1 MRTETLTFETTS
13 ESATAA
19 LAESLGRR
27 IDGGV
32 CICLIGS
39 LGVGKSVFVRGLC
52 RGLGIDEDVLSPT
65 FILFEEYRGRLPVV
79 HLDLYR
85 LEHES
90 DIEELG
96 AFDRVG
102 DGSVVVV
109 EWGERSEYILGV
121 SEIALTFEI
130 TGETARRITVSCD
143 AEHLPLF
150 EGLNP

>member
-1 MRTETLTFETTS
+1 MTLETSS
-13 ESATAA
+13 EAATAA

-27 IDGGV
+27 IDSGV

-52 RGLGIDEDVLSPT
+52 RGLGVDEDVLSPT
-65 FILFEEYRGRLPVV
+65 FILFEEYRGRLPLV

-96 AFDRVG
+96 AFERIG
-102 DGSVVVV
+102 DGSVIVV
-109 EWGERSEYILGV
+109 EWGERSEYIFAA
-121 SEIALTFEI
+121 SEIAITFEI
-130 TGETARRITVSCD
+130 TGKTHRRITVSCD
-143 AEHLPLF
+143 TDHLPLF
-150 EGLNP
+150 EGLET

>member
-1 MRTETLTFETTS
+1 MRTESMTLETTS

-19 LAESLGRR
+19 LAESFGRR
-27 IDGGV
+27 IDAGV

-130 TGETARRITVSCD
+130 TGETGRRITVNCD

-150 EGLNP
+150 EGLES